1 MFAIGV
7 VLVPRL
13 PTIVLVSLRDPVRLF
28 MLTRGLDV
36 RMMSGSGMAGT
47 TGLVAES
54 DGDAF
59 RGAQQRT
66 HEPKHRTRPCDHTEC
81 AAEFWMSRCRH
92 VCYFGNNI
100 TPSRLFLLHPFRR
113 L

>member
-1 MFAIGV
+1 MLAIRV
-7 VLVPRL
+7 ALVPRF
-13 PTIVLVSLRDPVRLF
+13 PIVVMVSLGNAARVVVL
-28 MLTRGLDV
+28 LRGLDV